1 MPNCTQATHP
11 YAPRRYQI
19 FQQDTNNVSN
29 QASVQEI
36 QCDVNELPDMSSGS
50 SGVSSRA
57 KPIISK
63 TVLIV
68 LLVIVCVVAIAAIT
82 VPLLLTFLTS
92 AMGQTSE
99 GYF

>member
-1 MPNCTQATHP
+1 MLLYFALERLLMRRLRKRVIL
-11 YAPRRYQI
+11 APMSCRI
-19 FQQDTNNVSN
+19 NNVSN

-92 AMGQTSE
+92 A
-99 GYF
+99 